1 MINEVTTGG
10 DLPPPTLFDYFK
22 DEKGQKKRVDDED
35 QKNQVNT
42 KTRANKIKEKGEKE
56 KIPTCNPCLRDN
68 ERAKVKK
75 TR

>member
-42 KTRANKIKEKGEKE
+42 KTRANK
-56 KIPTCNPCLRDN
+56 
-68 ERAKVKK
+68 
-75 TR
+75 